1 MTTAAL
7 AITDGEF
14 ARFRDLIAS
23 MLGIHL
29 SDAKKSLLAG
39 RLAARLRE
47 LQCTTFDD
55 YFRLVRR
62 DALEQQTL
70 VDSICTSTT
79 SFFREPNQFQFL
91 ESTVYPKWSAIDRPI
106 RIWSAACATGQEPF
120 SIAMSLRDAF
130 PDAEPSRFEIV
141 ATDVSQRAL
150 DRARSGMWDLAL
162 AREIPEPRLKKFML
176 RGRTNG
182 RMKAGEEI
190 ASMISF
196 RRMNLHSEDFAAL
209 GTFDV
214 IFCRNVLIYFSA
226 EARRSVLERAMRRL
240 QPAGYL
246 LLGHSESLNGI
257 TTRMRSV
264 GPTVY
269 AFRS

>member
-1 MTTAAL
+1 MTAAL
-7 AITDGEF
+7 AMSDGEF
-14 ARFRDLIAS
+14 AHFRDLIGS
-23 MLGIHL
+23 TIGIHL
-29 SDAKKSLLAG
+29 SDAKQSLLAG

-47 LQCTTFDD
+47 LQCATFDD
-55 YFRLVRR
+55 YYQLVRR
-62 DALEQQTL
+62 DTVKRQTL

-79 SFFREPNQFQFL
+79 SFFREPQQFRFL
-91 ESTVYPKWSAIDRPI
+91 ESVVYPTWSAMARPI

-120 SIAMSLRDAF
+120 SIAMSVRTAF
-130 PDAEPSRFEIV
+130 PDARVEIV

-150 DRARSGMWDLAL
+150 DRAREGMWDLAF
-162 AREIPEPRLKKFML
+162 AREIPEPHLKTFML
-176 RGRTNG
+176 RGKTNG
-182 RMKAGEEI
+182 KMKATEEI

-196 RRMNLHSEDFAAL
+196 RRLNLHADDFTAL

-226 EARRSVLERAMRRL
+226 EARRSVLERSMRRL
-240 QPAGYL
+240 HPDGHL

-257 TTRMRSV
+257 TTKMRSV

-269 AFRS
+269 AFR